1 MRVAILQITLGSRI
15 SGFHLLLKCGPLQ
28 IQSQISR
35 ANDCIT
41 MPGLTRLPETGPLP
55 TERKAIDRATRRAA
69 GSKPLNAGSVCGPTE
84 ARAFPPGRGSPQHRA
99 LKDADPPGRKW
110 GAHARIGDRNFQRAP
125 WRLQPNGRN
134 RASAPELLVHKSS
147 GGGEESVSFL
157 GRMPWWNGYGR
168 RAASG

>member
-55 TERKAIDRATRRAA
+55 TERKAIGRATRRAA

-99 LKDADPPGRKW
+99 LKDARAKRGHMPELVTAISSVPPGAFNPTE
-110 GAHARIGDRNFQRAP
+110 G
-125 WRLQPNGRN
+125 
-134 RASAPELLVHKSS
+134 
-147 GGGEESVSFL
+147 
-157 GRMPWWNGYGR
+157 
-168 RAASG
+168 